1 MRQRDL
7 KLFRKIL
14 EDRKQ
19 EILSEADR
27 AVGEMNNG
35 TEDGYADPTDRASL
49 ERYAGELG
57 LNASKF
63 KSALDSKKLEARVD
77 ADAAEAGRSGVQGT
91 PTFFINGQQLV
102 GAQPLERF
110 KALIDEELTKSKP
123 AAEES
128 KKTARK

>member
-49 ERYAGELG
+49 ESDRNFLLRLRDRERKLLG
-57 LNASKF
+57 KIEEAVTRIDEGSYGRCEECGGDIGIERLKARPVTTFCISC
-63 KSALDSKKLEARVD
+63 KSAQEAR
-77 ADAAEAGRSGVQGT
+77 
-91 PTFFINGQQLV
+91 
-102 GAQPLERF
+102 ERQ
-110 KALIDEELTKSKP
+110 S
-123 AAEES
+123 
-128 KKTARK
+128 